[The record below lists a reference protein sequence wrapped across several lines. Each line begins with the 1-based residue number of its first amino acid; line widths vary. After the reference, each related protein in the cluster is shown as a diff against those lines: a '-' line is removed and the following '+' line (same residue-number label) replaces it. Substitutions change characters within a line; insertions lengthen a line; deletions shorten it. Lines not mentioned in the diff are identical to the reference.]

1 MVYGSNRGGF
11 FQSAYLLYTQR
22 ESNRTWRRHWC
33 GMEDAYKKINIFV
46 AIFFF
51 KRKLRKQIKGRQ
63 IYRCLRLLGR
73 RGGSPWGFWNM
84 SRNIGSNLRKIT
96 VDTSKLRS
104 SRPMRLRKSWER
116 FDMSDHFFI
125 LLKNWIKLEEK
136 KHNTHILTYTPPFMH
151 EINALDI
158 DHIVS
163 LLIL

>member
-1 MVYGSNRGGF
+1 MHLLLLWINQLISFMLLIATTLMIYCSIRGGF
-11 FQSAYLLYTQR
+11 FQSAYLWYTQR

-33 GMEDAYKKINIFV
+33 GMEDAYKEKYIFV
-46 AIFFF
+46 TIFFF
-51 KRKLRKQIKGRQ
+51 KRKLRKQVKGRQ

-125 LLKNWIKLEEK
+125 LLKNWIKLEER
-136 KHNTHILTYTPPFMH
+136 
-151 EINALDI
+151 A
-158 DHIVS
+158 
-163 LLIL
+163 